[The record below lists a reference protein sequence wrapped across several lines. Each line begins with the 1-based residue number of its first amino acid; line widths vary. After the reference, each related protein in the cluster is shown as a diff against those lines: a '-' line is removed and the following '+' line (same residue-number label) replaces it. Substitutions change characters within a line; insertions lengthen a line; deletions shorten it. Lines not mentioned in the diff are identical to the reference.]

1 VILARLALG
10 AAGAW
15 AAYAWG
21 AHLLTTGC
29 VRSGPAA
36 RRAIALTF
44 DDGPDAVWTERIL
57 DILGDRHARASF
69 FLVGERAARV
79 PETVRRIAAS
89 GHEIASHGWSHR
101 SLWLCGP
108 RRTDDEIGRA
118 HHLLASLTGRPPRH
132 FRPPWGM
139 VNAAMFGALR
149 RHGERC
155 VFWSIQPE
163 GLRPVPAAQQVRDV
177 LRRAHP
183 GAIVDLHDAE
193 GTRGAPLRLAAALA
207 PLIDGLREMGYELV
221 TVSDLLEGSEAIDR
235 AGRMADATAPGDSV
249 GRVVA
254 MPTSDGAPGSA
265 RTRRPRRGGGGT
277 ARRPSPSP

>member
-1 VILARLALG
+1 MILGRLALG
-10 AAGAW
+10 AAATW

-21 AHLLTTGC
+21 AHLLTPGC
-29 VRSGPAA
+29 VWRGPAT
-36 RRAIALTF
+36 RRRVALTF

-57 DILGDRHARASF
+57 DCLARRRVRASF
-69 FLVGERAARV
+69 FLVGERAARA
-79 PETVRRIAAS
+79 PETARRIAAG

-108 RRTDDEIGRA
+108 RQTEAEIGRA
-118 HHLLASLTGRPPRH
+118 HRFLSEVAGRSLRH

-163 GLRPVPAAQQVRDV
+163 GVRAAPAERQAQAV

-193 GTRGAPLRLAAALA
+193 GVRGAPERLLAAL
-207 PLIDGLREMGYELV
+207 PPMIDGLRGAGYDFA
-221 TVSDLLEGSEAIDR
+221 TVSELLEV
-235 AGRMADATAPGDSV
+235 AT
-249 GRVVA
+249 
-254 MPTSDGAPGSA
+254 PTSAGGPENAG
-265 RTRRPRRGGGGT
+265 TRVPRRGVACR
-277 ARRPSPSP
+277 ARRPAPSP